1 MNGIAALAKVMVL
14 ELDFNFSV
22 SLIFSLVYA
31 MHAQPCK
38 SMCKR
43 SVTI

>member
-14 ELDFNFSV
+14 ELDFNSSV

-31 MHAQPCK
+31 MHNLANLCAK
-38 SMCKR
+38 GA
-43 SVTI
+43 